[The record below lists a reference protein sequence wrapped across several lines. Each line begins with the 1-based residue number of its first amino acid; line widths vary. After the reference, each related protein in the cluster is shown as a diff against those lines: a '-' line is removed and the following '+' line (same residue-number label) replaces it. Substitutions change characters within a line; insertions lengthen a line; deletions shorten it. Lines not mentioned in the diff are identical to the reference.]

1 MSRSKS
7 LGVFVTSHFF
17 SLLLIAL
24 LVALSPVAKA
34 QSTAVLRGSVIDP
47 SGAAVAHAKL
57 WSGIKRREPS
67 GIMNRIPTDF
77 LSYQRFHRAHMQSR

>member
-17 SLLLIAL
+17 SLPLIVL
-24 LVALSPVAKA
+24 LVALSPIAKA

-47 SGAAVAHAKL
+47 SGAAVAHAKVVVGTDPKKICPL
-57 WSGIKRREPS
+57 CVTPS
-67 GIMNRIPTDF
+67 
-77 LSYQRFHRAHMQSR
+77 SYR